1 MIRSS
6 IGKCL
11 SLLKNWWSPD
21 QRDVAA
27 AWKIKVFRYSQYL
40 ALFLFLSLTSVP
52 AQWAMLRSLY
62 LTQQLLTIKSSRLV
76 SRRLWMMSD
85 QGQPLTFASFSS
97 AKSVLTMNTANQGM
111 TATDNEAQQHCP
123 SFQSHPN
130 ICRTTDRHYCLV
142 LAILAIDWPWP
153 ITMVF
158 LFFFLKRRHWK
169 LFGNTSYECNS
180 HPITVSGSHPRTAV
194 LSFDRW
200 LGQFVGVHFPLR
212 RCNINSNHL
221 LTGQTICW

>member
-1 MIRSS
+1 MPLIVETLMVTWSAGCCWS
-6 IGKCL
+6 MKNQGVSVL
-11 SLLKNWWSPD
+11 S
-21 QRDVAA
+21 
-27 AWKIKVFRYSQYL
+27 VFGS
-40 ALFLFLSLTSVP
+40 FLFLSLTSVP

-153 ITMVF
+153 ITMVGLF
-158 LFFFLKRRHWK
+158 LSWNAGTGSCLATRV
-169 LFGNTSYECNS
+169 TSVIHTPS
-180 HPITVSGSHPRTAV
+180 PS
-194 LSFDRW
+194 
-200 LGQFVGVHFPLR
+200 
-212 RCNINSNHL
+212 
-221 LTGQTICW
+221 

>member
-1 MIRSS
+1 MPLIVEKLRVTWSAGCCCS
-6 IGKCL
+6 MKNQGVSVFSVFGSFFISKSDL
-11 SLLKNWWSPD
+11 STSAMGYAAITLLNATI
-21 QRDVAA
+21 VNH
-27 AWKIKVFRYSQYL
+27 KITR
-40 ALFLFLSLTSVP
+40 
-52 AQWAMLRSLY
+52 M
-62 LTQQLLTIKSSRLV
+62 V

-153 ITMVF
+153 ITMVGLF
-158 LFFFLKRRHWK
+158 LSWNAGTGSCLATRV
-169 LFGNTSYECNS
+169 TSVIHTPS
-180 HPITVSGSHPRTAV
+180 PS
-194 LSFDRW
+194 
-200 LGQFVGVHFPLR
+200 
-212 RCNINSNHL
+212 
-221 LTGQTICW
+221 